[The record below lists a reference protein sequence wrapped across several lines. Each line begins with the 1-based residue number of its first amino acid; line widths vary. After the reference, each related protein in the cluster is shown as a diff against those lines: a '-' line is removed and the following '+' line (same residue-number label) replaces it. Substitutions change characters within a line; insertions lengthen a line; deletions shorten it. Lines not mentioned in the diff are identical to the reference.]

1 MKEDK
6 KDDDDDDKEVN
17 PEDTE
22 IEHQEKKARL
32 DETENDTPAV
42 EQNGIFE
49 PQSEPM
55 DDDDVQ
61 EIQSAVPIIEI
72 PDEEVKAIDSE
83 DSVVADT
90 VVADTDV
97 KTTEVVAEPESEPVK
112 EAPAV
117 KTTPPRGGRGGGRG
131 RGVARRGRSSR

>member
-1 MKEDK
+1 MKEEK
-6 KDDDDDDKEVN
+6 KEDDDKEVN
-17 PEDTE
+17 TDENE
-22 IEHQEKKARL
+22 IEQTEKKARL
-32 DETENDTPAV
+32 DETENDTPVV
-42 EQNGIFE
+42 EQNGIVE

-61 EIQSAVPIIEI
+61 EIKSDVPIIEV
-72 PDEEVKAIDSE
+72 PDEETKAIDSE
-83 DSVVADT
+83 DA

-97 KTTEVVAEPESEPVK
+97 KTNEIVAEPESEPVK

-117 KTTPPRGGRGGGRG
+117 KTTPPRGGRGGRG